1 MSDIRV
7 RINNY
12 LWGG

>member
-7 RINNY
+7 RLY
-12 LWGG
+12 DRR